1 MPASDWFYYLILF
14 AVGLAFGSFL
24 NVLTLRY
31 HPGKKLFAS
40 DNIGGRSACLH
51 CRKVLSWYELVPL
64 VSFFVQ
70 GGKCRHCQKKLSFQY
85 PLVELAGGLIFLFVP
100 LFLQKFFF
108 YFNPVW
114 GEVIFLSFSLV
125 WILVFLSLLLAFI
138 IDLKHYV
145 IPNTIGLIL
154 FFLGIIWILLGV
166 FGGTFASS
174 FNGSFLKNFHILF
187 PAVGNIWL
195 AHLVGAAAGGIFF
208 FLIVLASRGRA
219 MGMGDVKLITALG
232 LLFGWPDIVLIIFL
246 SFILGAVVSL
256 ILMAL
261 GRKKISDLVP
271 FGPFIV
277 LAAGLV
283 FFFGA
288 RLLSLYFGII
298 GM

>member
-1 MPASDWFYYLILF
+1 
-14 AVGLAFGSFL
+14 
-24 NVLTLRY
+24 
-31 HPGKKLFAS
+31 
-40 DNIGGRSACLH
+40 
-51 CRKVLSWYELVPL
+51 
-64 VSFFVQ
+64 
-70 GGKCRHCQKKLSFQY
+70 
-85 PLVELAGGLIFLFVP
+85 
-100 LFLQKFFF
+100 
-108 YFNPVW
+108 
-114 GEVIFLSFSLV
+114 
-125 WILVFLSLLLAFI
+125 
-138 IDLKHYV
+138 
-145 IPNTIGLIL
+145 
-154 FFLGIIWILLGV
+154 
-166 FGGTFASS
+166 
-174 FNGSFLKNFHILF
+174 
-187 PAVGNIWL
+187 
-195 AHLVGAAAGGIFF
+195 VGAAAGGIFF